1 MFTMIYRNA
10 RRPERTI
17 AFSLVVI
24 QTPTSVARFALRS
37 TVHRATLATLCH
49 AVLAYASV
57 CCGITDGVSFGK
69 LYGLLSNKHS
79 RRTSTYDTISTPYLN
94 AESGTA
100 RLAFLSAIY
109 RAIHASGRH
118 PIRACTRIY

>member
-1 MFTMIYRNA
+1 MRGALNA
-10 RRPERTI
+10 RTI
-17 AFSLVVI
+17 ALSLVVI
-24 QTPTSVARFALRS
+24 QTPSSVARFALRS
-37 TVHRATLATLCH
+37 AVHRATLASLGH

-79 RRTSTYDTISTPYLN
+79 RRTRTYDTISRYLN